1 MLRIASAN
9 APYQKLLGFMN
20 SFMGRFFRRLADFS
34 RFLPN
39 SHWQNRLKAILPELI
54 EGWKL
59 DSCEKVIERREQ
71 LEEKNW
77 YGANASEFV
86 FIGDWGW
93 VANNCGSYETPK
105 YDPERVQRYIQA
117 GAIDAGNGN
126 YVFS

>member
-1 MLRIASAN
+1 MPN
-9 APYQKLLGFMN
+9 EKKGF
-20 SFMGRFFRRLADFS
+20 GRKQTSVRLQLNEEIVKELES
-34 RFLPN
+34 IP
-39 SHWQNRLKAILPELI
+39 HWQNRLKAILPELI
-54 EGWKL
+54 EDWKL

-105 YDPERVQRYIQA
+105 YDPERVQHYIQA
-117 GAIDAGNGN
+117 GAIGIGDGN
-126 YVFS
+126 YFFS